1 MKDIT
6 TACIHFEGN
15 LKEMNIEDE
24 LKTYKNE
31 CKKYIPSNE
40 FNSSVFLG
48 KINDLRKR
56 YESKWSNDQQN
67 GSRYNRLFYD
77 ATIEIFQD
85 TCVKYRYD
93 HDRNIERVCGSP
105 VNEVKIIMAQNNYLL
120 DTVEELKK
128 EISALKSEKAEETTV
143 LYLQNEHLT
152 ESISELKKEVSTLR
166 SMLSYNGNIET
177 FVKVIQRY
185 WRRYLLIK
193 NVKKFAHEYELAM
206 LRDFRK
212 SIVNRESLLHAA
224 ESRVKQPVKMS
235 PSNPKNW
242 SDYKAASI
250 ASDWNS

>member
-6 TACIHFEGN
+6 AACIHFEGN

-40 FNSSVFLG
+40 LNSSAFLG
-48 KINDLRKR
+48 KINDLRKH

-67 GSRYNRLFYD
+67 GSRYSRLFYD

-93 HDRNIERVCGSP
+93 HDRAIERVCGNP

-120 DTVEELKK
+120 DTVEYLKK
-128 EISALKSEKAEETTV
+128 ELSALKSEQSTI
-143 LYLQNEHLT
+143 L
-152 ESISELKKEVSTLR
+152 ELKKEVSTLR
-166 SMLSYNGNIET
+166 TMLSYNGNIET

-212 SIVNRESLLHAA
+212 SIVNRESLLHAV

-235 PSNPKNW
+235 RSNPKNW
-242 SDYKAASI
+242 SDSKAASI
-250 ASDWNS
+250 AADWNS